1 MLTRSHLQ
9 QLAELRLVEAV
20 TLLDNSHP
28 SGAYYLAGYAAELG
42 LKAVLA
48 SKFRGD
54 EIPDKGFV
62 NSIYTHSL
70 ATLVDR
76 SGLKAD
82 LESRQ
87 RHDQKFATNW
97 EIVKDWNEDSRYEI
111 ISDGDARELI
121 EALSTDPLS
130 GVFPWIRAHW

>member
-1 MLTRSHLQ
+1 MLTREHLQ
-9 QLAELRLVEAV
+9 QLAKVRLAEAG
-20 TLLDNSHP
+20 LLLGQGHP

-48 SKFRGD
+48 ARFRGD

-76 SGLKAD
+76 AGLKAD
-82 LESRQ
+82 LETRQ
-87 RHDQKFATNW
+87 RQDQRFATNW
-97 EIVKDWNEDSRYEI
+97 EVVKDWNENSRYEI
-111 ISDGDARELI
+111 VPK
-121 EALSTDPLS
+121 STH
-130 GVFPWIRAHW
+130 ANC

>member
-1 MLTRSHLQ
+1 MLTRSHLR
-9 QLAELRLVEAV
+9 QLAELRLSEAAI
-20 TLLDNSHP
+20 LLEKDHP
-28 SGAYYLAGYAAELG
+28 CGAYYLAGYAAELG
-42 LKAVLA
+42 LKAILA
-48 SKFRGD
+48 ARFRAD

-87 RHDQKFATNW
+87 QLDPRFATNW

-111 ISDGDARELI
+111 VSRSDARELI
-121 EALSTDPLS
+121 DALSSDPS
-130 GVFPWIRAHW
+130 GVFPWIRTHW